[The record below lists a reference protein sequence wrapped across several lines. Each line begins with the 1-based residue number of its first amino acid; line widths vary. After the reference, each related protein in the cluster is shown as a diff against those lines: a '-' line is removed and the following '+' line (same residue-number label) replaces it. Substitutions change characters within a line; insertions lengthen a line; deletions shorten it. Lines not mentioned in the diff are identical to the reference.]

1 MRGRVARTM
10 LQAGKD
16 GGHSAVRELRVP
28 EPLRVLMTSPIG
40 KLGIEFRDQVVTRI
54 VLQPSAKE
62 AREYQSIHD
71 LDLTEF
77 LMEALGQL
85 SEYFAGVRS
94 ELAIEVDLTANELDE
109 FARRV
114 LGEVRRIPYGKTWTY
129 KKLAESVGKRDA
141 GTVIRKI
148 LLANPIPVLVPCHRV
163 VPNKGGAG
171 AWIGGTKKK
180 ERLLRLER
188 KGAVPV
194 KVTEPD

>member
-1 MRGRVARTM
+1 M
-10 LQAGKD
+10 LQVGKD
-16 GGHSAVRELRVP
+16 GGPPALREVRAP

-54 VLQPSAKE
+54 VLQPSARE
-62 AREYQSIHD
+62 AKEYQSIHD

-94 ELAIEVDLTANELDE
+94 ELPIEVDLNANELDE
-109 FARRV
+109 FSRRV
-114 LGEVRRIPYGKTWTY
+114 LAEVRRIPYGKTWTY
-129 KKLAESVGKRDA
+129 KKLAEQLGKRDA
-141 GTVIRKI
+141 GTLIRKA
-148 LLANPIPVLVPCHRV
+148 LLVNPIPVLVPCHRV

-188 KGAVPV
+188 KGAAPA
-194 KVTEPD
+194 KTPDPD

>member
-1 MRGRVARTM
+1 M

-16 GGHSAVRELRVP
+16 GGHPALREVRTP

-54 VLQPSAKE
+54 VLQPSARE
-62 AREYQSIHD
+62 AKEYQSIHD
-71 LDLTEF
+71 LELTEF
-77 LMEALGQL
+77 LIEALGQL

-94 ELAIEVDLTANELDE
+94 ELPIEVDLTASQLDD

-114 LGEVRRIPYGKTWTY
+114 LSEVRRIPYGKTWTY
-129 KKLAESVGKRDA
+129 QRLAEQVGKRDA
-141 GTVIRKI
+141 GLMIRKI

-188 KGAVPV
+188 KGAAPA
-194 KVTEPD
+194 KNPEAD